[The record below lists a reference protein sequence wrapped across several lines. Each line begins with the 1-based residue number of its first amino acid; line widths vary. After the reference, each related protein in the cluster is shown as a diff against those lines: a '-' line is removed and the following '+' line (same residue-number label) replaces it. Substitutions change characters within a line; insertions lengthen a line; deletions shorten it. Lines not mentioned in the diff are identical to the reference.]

1 MSSSDE
7 EIKAE
12 NLKVKKENSYTYWDN
27 KDKSK

>member
-1 MSSSDE
+1 MNSSSDE

-27 KDKSK
+27 KDKN